1 MRNGFGRGDRSQN
14 LPMPEGKVTMTGRA
28 FTREQLL
35 LTLLG
40 VVEMVRR
47 HKKSGVESFVGEL
60 LFESAP
66 LWHSSCSC
74 LHQHFCSEVY
84 GPCL

>member
-1 MRNGFGRGDRSQN
+1 
-14 LPMPEGKVTMTGRA
+14 MTGRA

-40 VVEMVRR
+40 VVEMARG
-47 HKKSGVESFVGEL
+47 HKRTRGQEDNEKSGVESFVGEM

-66 LWHSSCSC
+66 WWHSSCSY
-74 LHQHFCSEVY
+74 LHQHFCSEDD
-84 GPCL
+84 GPRFWQTLTDR